1 LAISSTHMNE
11 PISSAESLRDILSD
25 AADTASRFIWDVD
38 NCVCKADLFSGTWID
53 GGHDLSGKSVLIGGL
68 KVYPEEIESLLNLH
82 PVRMSCVR
90 ALKNPITGS
99 LVVAEVVL
107 NNPGE
112 STSHHASQI
121 KTEILQICRDS
132 LPRHKVPATINF
144 VPALSVASSGKV
156 ARRRDA

>member
-38 NCVCKADLFSGTWID
+38 NCVCMADLFSGTWIE
-53 GGHDLSGKSVLIGGL
+53 GGHDLSGKSVLM
-68 KVYPEEIESLLNLH
+68 
-82 PVRMSCVR
+82 PV
-90 ALKNPITGS
+90 
-99 LVVAEVVL
+99 
-107 NNPGE
+107 
-112 STSHHASQI
+112 
-121 KTEILQICRDS
+121 
-132 LPRHKVPATINF
+132 TINF